1 MHQRA
6 GLGAD
11 FRGSC
16 NCIILGTA
24 ADESVPRLIQYNGTD
39 IAKKPGNMGFLA
51 EAAHG
56 SLFLLPGNPLWSQS
70 SMGTAGEDC
79 IPY

>member
-1 MHQRA
+1 MKGWQS
-6 GLGAD
+6 LP
-11 FRGSC
+11 
-16 NCIILGTA
+16 
-24 ADESVPRLIQYNGTD
+24 DESVPRLIQYNGTD